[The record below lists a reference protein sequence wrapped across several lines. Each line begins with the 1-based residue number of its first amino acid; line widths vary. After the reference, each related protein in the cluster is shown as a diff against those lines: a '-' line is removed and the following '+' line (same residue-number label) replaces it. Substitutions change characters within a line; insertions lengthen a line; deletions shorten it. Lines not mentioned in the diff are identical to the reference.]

1 MGSRGHWMIVGVCA
15 LVSMLFG
22 VGIGLAQNNQDQP
35 EPPAIPEQV
44 IDQKIKID
52 ELETPPAPPQPVIT
66 HLDTPKTVKALY
78 MSAWVASAPS
88 LREKIIKLADDS
100 EINAIVIDI
109 KDATGRVSF
118 MPNDQLVTDT
128 GSPREL
134 IKNISDFIN
143 TLHAKH
149 IYVIGRIAVFQDPF
163 LTKEQPDWSI
173 KSKSTGA
180 IWKDRKG
187 LSFLDPTNTHVWDYT
202 VHLAQASYDAGFD
215 EINFDYVRFP
225 SDGNISD
232 IAYPATDG
240 TKADAMER
248 FYAHL
253 DTELRQKQHIPI
265 SADLF
270 GMTTSNTDDLGIGQV
285 LEKALPHFDYIAPM
299 VYPSHYPKN
308 FNGYANPAAHPYEVI
323 KFAMSKGVARAT
335 AIGLTAHNFRPWIQ
349 DFNLGATYTASMV
362 RDQIRALNEQGI
374 DSYMVWDPANTY
386 TEDAFLKE

>member
-163 LTKEQPDWSI
+163 LTKEQPDC
-173 KSKSTGA
+173 
-180 IWKDRKG
+180 
-187 LSFLDPTNTHVWDYT
+187 LSN
-202 VHLAQASYDAGFD
+202 Q
-215 EINFDYVRFP
+215 N
-225 SDGNISD
+225 
-232 IAYPATDG
+232 
-240 TKADAMER
+240 
-248 FYAHL
+248 
-253 DTELRQKQHIPI
+253 Q
-265 SADLF
+265 
-270 GMTTSNTDDLGIGQV
+270 QV
-285 LEKALPHFDYIAPM
+285 LSGKTVRGYHFWILLIPMYGIIPSTLHRHPTMLALMKLILTTFVFHLMEIFQILRIQQQMAPRQM
-299 VYPSHYPKN
+299 RWSDSMR
-308 FNGYANPAAHPYEVI
+308 I
-323 KFAMSKGVARAT
+323 
-335 AIGLTAHNFRPWIQ
+335 WIQ
-349 DFNLGATYTASMV
+349 NSARNSIFRSLQICLG
-362 RDQIRALNEQGI
+362 
-374 DSYMVWDPANTY
+374 
-386 TEDAFLKE
+386 